1 MTVSDY
7 LQKRSPKKRK
17 ANKLQEAED
26 GEGSDDSNDE
36 EMESGTDYS
45 VSVLMQFE
53 QLTRELEVKVY
64 TGLPSTETF
73 KFLSGYLS
81 KKAQS
86 CNIGEVESRQL
97 KNHLNPLLLS
107 R

>member
-1 MTVSDY
+1 MLVAL
-7 LQKRSPKKRK
+7 LQRVK
-17 ANKLQEAED
+17 NED

-64 TGLPSTETF
+64 TGLPST
-73 KFLSGYLS
+73 
-81 KKAQS
+81 
-86 CNIGEVESRQL
+86 
-97 KNHLNPLLLS
+97 
-107 R
+107 

>member
-1 MTVSDY
+1 MLVAL
-7 LQKRSPKKRK
+7 LQRVK
-17 ANKLQEAED
+17 NED

-36 EMESGTDYS
+36 EMESGT
-45 VSVLMQFE
+45 
-53 QLTRELEVKVY
+53 
-64 TGLPSTETF
+64 GLPSTETF
-73 KFLSGYLS
+73 NFLFGYLS

-86 CNIGEVESRQL
+86 CNIGDVESRQL

>member
-1 MTVSDY
+1 MLVAL
-7 LQKRSPKKRK
+7 LQRVK
-17 ANKLQEAED
+17 NED

-36 EMESGTDYS
+36 QMESSTDYS

-73 KFLSGYLS
+73 KFLFGYLG
-81 KKAQS
+81 KKAPS
-86 CNIGEVESRQL
+86 RNIGAEVESRQL
-97 KNHLNPLLLS
+97 KNHLNS
-107 R
+107 FCFRDSYWFY

>member
-1 MTVSDY
+1 MLVAL
-7 LQKRSPKKRK
+7 LQRVK
-17 ANKLQEAED
+17 NED
-26 GEGSDDSNDE
+26 GEGRDDSNDE
-36 EMESGTDYS
+36 EMESGTAYS

-64 TGLPSTETF
+64 TGLPSSETF
-73 KFLSGYLS
+73 KFLFSYLS

-86 CNIGEVESRQL
+86 WNIGEVESRQL

>member
-1 MTVSDY
+1 MLVAL
-7 LQKRSPKKRK
+7 LQRVK
-17 ANKLQEAED
+17 NED

-73 KFLSGYLS
+73 KFVFGYLS